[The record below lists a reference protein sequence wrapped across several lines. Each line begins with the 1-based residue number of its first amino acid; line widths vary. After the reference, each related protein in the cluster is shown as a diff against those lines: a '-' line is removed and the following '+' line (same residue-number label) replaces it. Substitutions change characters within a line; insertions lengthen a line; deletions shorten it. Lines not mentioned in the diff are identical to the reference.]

1 MRELAIALEPGI
13 KKPLY
18 EQIYNY
24 IKREIQKGELRAGER
39 LPSGRALS
47 ASLEVSRSTVDL
59 AYGQLVSEG
68 YLEAVPCK
76 GYFVCRIEGLYSL
89 HPGREPEMEDGDAKA
104 GDWDYD
110 LTPNGI
116 DLCSFP
122 YDVWRK
128 LTRNVLLED
137 SRELF
142 QLGDPKGDY
151 QLRETIS
158 HYLHQARGVVCR
170 PEQIVLGAGNDYL
183 LMLLSA
189 VLGTKRRV
197 AMESPTYKHA
207 YRVFEQLG
215 FSLTTVPMDTE
226 GMSVESLKASGA
238 DIAYVMPSH
247 QYPLGIVMPI
257 KRRLELL
264 KWASEKAGRYLI
276 EDDYDSEFRYKGKPV
291 PALQGTDQ
299 NGCVIYIGT
308 FSKSIAP
315 AILISYLVLPEP
327 LLEECEKALG
337 CFSSTVSRIDQ
348 MVLNHFI
355 QEGYFERHLNRMRRI
370 YGRKHD
376 ILLGELKKLSG
387 ICRVT
392 GENAGVH
399 LLVEF
404 YNGMGEE
411 EIIRRASE
419 KRVRVY
425 PLSEYTIDAQKI
437 PVKRQKQ
444 KEQKNAGGDGMCSAV
459 LLGYATLS
467 ERELSEAA
475 ARLAD
480 AWRGAET
487 ENKR

>member
-1 MRELAIALEPGI
+1 MRELAITLDPGR
-13 KKPLY
+13 KEPLY
-18 EQIYNY
+18 EQIYSY
-24 IKREIQKGELRAGER
+24 IKQEIQKGELRAGER

-47 ASLEVSRSTVDL
+47 VSLEVSRSTVDL

-89 HPGREPEMEDGDAKA
+89 NPGKEPKKADG
-104 GDWDYD
+104 GSEGRSWDYD

-116 DLCSFP
+116 DLDSFP

-170 PEQIVLGAGNDYL
+170 PEQVVLGAGNDYL

-189 VLGTKRRV
+189 ILGTKPHV

-215 FSLTTVPMDTE
+215 FSLTTVPMDSG
-226 GMSVESLKASGA
+226 GMSVGYLRASEA

-264 KWASEKAGRYLI
+264 KWASEKEGRYLI

-299 NGCVIYIGT
+299 NGRVIYIGT

-315 AILISYLVLPEP
+315 AIRISYLVLPEP
-327 LLEECEKALG
+327 LLEKCEKALG

-387 ICRVT
+387 VCRIT

-404 YNGMGEE
+404 SGGMSEE
-411 EIIRRASE
+411 EIIRRASAQ
-419 KRVRVY
+419 KVRVY
-425 PLSEYTIDAQKI
+425 PLSEYTIDASRVPAEGQEKDGH
-437 PVKRQKQ
+437 KESWKQ
-444 KEQKNAGGDGMCSAV
+444 RTRSAV

-467 ERELSEAA
+467 EQELLEAA
-475 ARLAD
+475 RRLLSAWGGAD
-480 AWRGAET
+480 R
-487 ENKR
+487 